1 MKKRYSNILSLLQTW
16 SQKRILN
23 LFIFNVV
30 LTMLLLLRSAGY
42 FDPYLP
48 LTINLIIL
56 LCLAMSVFLLGL
68 RYKALFI
75 ITLLLWLF
83 ATFLTLIGI
92 NIWAERAAIYSF
104 EAFTIAFVLFVIS
117 KTNVQ
122 SPE

>member
-1 MKKRYSNILSLLQTW
+1 MKKRYFTILSLLQTW

-48 LTINLIIL
+48 LTINLIVL
-56 LCLAMSVFLLGL
+56 LCLVMSVFLLGL

-83 ATFLTLIGI
+83 AAFLKIVGVH
-92 NIWAERAAIYSF
+92 IWAERAAIYSF
-104 EAFTIAFVLFVIS
+104 EAFTIAFILFLIAKDNGQAS
-117 KTNVQ
+117 
-122 SPE
+122 E

>member
-1 MKKRYSNILSLLQTW
+1 MKKRYFNVLSLLQDW
-16 SQKRILN
+16 SQERILN

-68 RYKALFI
+68 RHKALFI

-83 ATFLTLIGI
+83 AAFLTLIGI

-104 EAFTIAFVLFVIS
+104 EAFTIAFVLFVVA
-117 KTNVQ
+117 KNNVQ